1 MYKPDLLLKEQQP
14 VSSQCLTLGSRNF
27 VDCMIWKTLFKSH
40 WISVSHIQLYEC
52 CDLKAISTGKG
63 VIPVLDYLDPA
74 SHATSSKM
82 LCFNIRL
89 ATFLLTNLMSNQIFW
104 IPVSSTG
111 MTGVGAGMT
120 GIGTGMTR
128 RRDAGMRGLL

>member
-1 MYKPDLLLKEQQP
+1 
-14 VSSQCLTLGSRNF
+14 
-27 VDCMIWKTLFKSH
+27 
-40 WISVSHIQLYEC
+40 
-52 CDLKAISTGKG
+52 
-63 VIPVLDYLDPA
+63 
-74 SHATSSKM
+74 